1 VGFLAGTNPEQAHGI
16 KNMPWLPL
24 RNLRIIP
31 SLTRSSKPLPIYKS
45 ASGVVR
51 ADLAVALGIIVLGI
65 GVGVGSFGIPF
76 GAGYDRIGP
85 RFFPSVVA
93 AGLTLLGSVLAAAAL
108 RAKAVQPAAADA
120 AGSGIAANRRALGFL
135 AAALLLNLLL
145 LERAGFVV
153 ASSALY
159 WLAARG
165 FGSERPVRD
174 AVIALGLSL
183 LVYAAFTRGL
193 GLPLPRGILAPFF

>member
-1 VGFLAGTNPEQAHGI
+1 
-16 KNMPWLPL
+16 M
-24 RNLRIIP
+24 
-31 SLTRSSKPLPIYKS
+31 
-45 ASGVVR
+45 
-51 ADLAVALGIIVLGI
+51 ALGIIALGI
-65 GVGVGSFGIPF
+65 CLGVGSFGIPF

-93 AGLTLLGSVLAAAAL
+93 AGLTLLGSALAVAAI
-108 RAKAVQPAAADA
+108 RGKGIQPAAAEA
-120 AGSGIAANRRALGFL
+120 ASSGTSTNRRALGFL
-135 AAALLLNLLL
+135 AVALLLNLIL

-153 ASSALY
+153 ASSALF

-174 AVIALGLSL
+174 AVIALLLSL

-193 GLPLPRGILAPFF
+193 GLTLPRGIFDPLF

>member
-1 VGFLAGTNPEQAHGI
+1 
-16 KNMPWLPL
+16 M
-24 RNLRIIP
+24 
-31 SLTRSSKPLPIYKS
+31 TRSSKPLPIYEN
-45 ASGVVR
+45 ATGAVR
-51 ADLAVALGIIVLGI
+51 AELAVALGVIALGI

-93 AGLTLLGSVLAAAAL
+93 TGLTLLGSALAVAAL
-108 RAKAVQPAAADA
+108 RAKGLRPVAAEA
-120 AGSGIAANRRALGFL
+120 ANSGISANRRALGFL
-135 AAALLLNLLL
+135 AVALLLNMIL

-153 ASSALY
+153 ASSALF

-174 AVIALGLSL
+174 AVIALLLSL
-183 LVYAAFTRGL
+183 LVYAAFTQGL
-193 GLPLPRGILAPFF
+193 GLTLPRGILEPFF